1 MNTTRMRT
9 TALTATL
16 LAGALA
22 LAGCGNGDDETT
34 TIGGEGG
41 VVTSSPAPDQ
51 ATDDSGATGSPTAGD
66 DGTSTSGGGGA
77 DAVPGVFRDD
87 DAELDVEDQSGDG
100 SSVRVEEVQLSRTDG
115 FLAIF
120 TEDGDTLLGHAA
132 VERSDDERSL
142 EVPLDQPL
150 TETAR
155 LVAVLHADDGD
166 GTFDPSSDSRVTD
179 DDDDDDDDDVKT
191 DRFTYRVQ

>member
-16 LAGALA
+16 LAGAVA

-51 ATDDSGATGSPTAGD
+51 TTDDSGATGSPTAGD
-66 DGTSTSGGGGA
+66 DGTASSGGGA

-132 VERSDDERSL
+132 VERSDDERPL

-166 GTFDPSSDSRVTD
+166 GTFDPSSDPRVTD
-179 DDDDDDDDDVKT
+179 DDDDDDDDDFKT

>member
-1 MNTTRMRT
+1 MTTTRQRT
-9 TALTATL
+9 MTLTATL

-22 LAGCGNGDDETT
+22 LAACGDGDDETT
-34 TIGGEGG
+34 AIGGESG
-41 VVTSSPAPDQ
+41 VVTSSPAPDD
-51 ATDDSGATGSPTAGD
+51 ATEGSGATAGPTPGD
-66 DGTSTSGGGGA
+66 DSTASGGGGA

-115 FLAIF
+115 FVAIF

-142 EVPLDQPL
+142 SVPLDQPL
-150 TETAR
+150 TETSR

-166 GTFDPSSDSRVTD
+166 GTFDAASDPRVTD
-179 DDDDDDDDDVKT
+179 DDDDDDEFES

>member
-1 MNTTRMRT
+1 MT
-9 TALTATL
+9 LTATL

-22 LAGCGNGDDETT
+22 LAACGDGDDETT
-34 TIGGEGG
+34 SIGGEGG
-41 VVTSSPAPDQ
+41 VVTSSPAPDD
-51 ATDDSGATGSPTAGD
+51 ATEGSGATAGPTPGD
-66 DGTSTSGGGGA
+66 DSTASGGAGA

-115 FLAIF
+115 FVAIF
-120 TEDGDTLLGHAA
+120 TENGDTLLGHAA
-132 VERSDDERSL
+132 VERSSDERSL
-142 EVPLDQPL
+142 SVPLDQPI
-150 TETAR
+150 TEATR

-166 GTFDPSSDSRVTD
+166 GTFDPASDPRVTD
-179 DDDDDDDDDVKT
+179 DDDDDDDEFKT

>member
-9 TALTATL
+9 TALTAPL

-22 LAGCGNGDDETT
+22 LAGCGNADDETT

-41 VVTSSPAPDQ
+41 VVTSSPAPGQ

-66 DGTSTSGGGGA
+66 DGTAPSGGGA

-132 VERSDDERSL
+132 VGRSDDERSL

-166 GTFDPSSDSRVTD
+166 GAFDPSSDPRVTD
-179 DDDDDDDDDVKT
+179 DDDDDDDDDFKT

>member
-1 MNTTRMRT
+1 MNPTRHRT
-9 TALTATL
+9 TTLTATL

-22 LAGCGNGDDETT
+22 LAACGNGDDETT
-34 TIGGEGG
+34 SIGGEGG
-41 VVTSSPAPDQ
+41 VVTSSPAPDD
-51 ATDDSGATGSPTAGD
+51 ATDGSGATDGPTPGD
-66 DGTSTSGGGGA
+66 DSTAPGGGGA

-115 FLAIF
+115 FVAIF
-120 TEDGDTLLGHAA
+120 FENGDTLLGHAP
-132 VERSDDERSL
+132 VERSDDERRL
-142 EVPLDQPL
+142 DVPLDQSL
-150 TETAR
+150 TATAR

-166 GTFDPSSDSRVTD
+166 GVFDPATDPRVTD
-179 DDDDDDDDDVKT
+179 DDDDDHDDDVKT